1 MSKKNSKKHLRA
13 LWLQLSF
20 LSGCPVDVQ
29 LDFWPKRDRER
40 SLEAGYLSVPLG
52 KKHGEE
58 DQSGQEPVDDRYRQL
73 QEELRLIDENMAS
86 RRTKIEALMEQLRM
100 IWGGQVLG
108 ASASANP

>member
-1 MSKKNSKKHLRA
+1 M
-13 LWLQLSF
+13 
-20 LSGCPVDVQ
+20 
-29 LDFWPKRDRER
+29 
-40 SLEAGYLSVPLG
+40 PLG

-108 ASASANP
+108 ASASANPQLESTYDSMTFPSLPQTSNLGTWKLL